1 MTKHNDQGR
10 RGRNLAPETLAAQAL
25 GRIDAVTRALVPPV
39 QLSTTYERDPDGGY
53 SSGRGY
59 TRPHNPTYDV
69 PEELLAALEGGSDCL
84 LFASGMA
91 AATAVFQSL
100 LPGDHVVASRVMY
113 WALRT
118 WLVDFAMS
126 WGLDV
131 EFVDTS
137 DLEALGAAMRP
148 GKTRLVWLETPGNPT
163 WDVIDIAAA
172 AEIAHGARAC
182 LAVDS
187 TVATPV
193 LTRPLALG
201 ADLVVHSA
209 SKYLNGHA
217 DVLAGA
223 IVCASKDAFWQRIR
237 SWRRDAGAMLG
248 PFEAWLLLR
257 GMRTL
262 FVRIHRCSESALTIA
277 GHFERHPRISKVL
290 YPGLPSHPGH
300 TVAARQMAGGFGGML
315 SIRHRDGEAAAVDTA
330 ARVAVFK
337 RATSLGGVES
347 LIEHRASIEGPST
360 PVPPDLLRLSI
371 GIENPDDLIADLE
384 QALQHS
390 VPAELVQVE
399 GTTSRDVGEEPENGV
414 DDEPADAVTARIRKL
429 LDKQIRPL
437 VADRGGDLIF
447 QNFTDG
453 IVNLR
458 IVGSPGASIP
468 IKDDIGNMFR
478 HHLPEVVD
486 VQFVTTL
493 TDIDRAARGGPG
505 TSQTASVQLLLDEQI
520 NPAVSSHDGYIRLV
534 EVKDDTA
541 YIRFEGGCQ
550 GCAMAH
556 VTLRQGVEVMIKE
569 QVPEIVAVVDV
580 TDHASGTNPYFKT
593 KKGPS

>member
-1 MTKHNDQGR
+1 MTDDKIHR
-10 RGRNLAPETLAAQAL
+10 RSAQTLAPETVAAQAL
-25 GRIDAVTRALVPPV
+25 GRIDEVTRALVPPV
-39 QLSTTYERDPDGGY
+39 HMSTTYERDPDGGY

-59 TRPHNPTYDV
+59 TRPHNPTYDE
-69 PEELLAALEGGSDCL
+69 PEELLATLEGGSDCL

-118 WLVDFAMS
+118 WLIDFAMS

-131 EFVDTS
+131 EFVDTTNLKS
-137 DLEALGAAMRP
+137 LAAAMRP
-148 GKTRLVWLETPGNPT
+148 GKTRLVWLETPANPT
-163 WDVIDIAAA
+163 WDVTDIAAA
-172 AEIAHGARAC
+172 VEIAHAARAR

-193 LTRPLALG
+193 LARPLELG

-209 SKYLNGHA
+209 SKYLNGHS

-223 IVCASKDAFWQRIR
+223 VVCAEQDSFWQRIR
-237 SWRRDAGAMLG
+237 AWRRDAGAVLG

-262 FVRIHRCSESALTIA
+262 FVRVQRCSESALTIA
-277 GHFERHPRISKVL
+277 RHFEGHPRISKVL
-290 YPGLPSHPGH
+290 YPGLPTHPGH
-300 TVAARQMAGGFGGML
+300 AVAARQMTGGFGGML
-315 SIRHRDGEAAAVDTA
+315 SIRHKHGEAAAVATA

-371 GIENPDDLIADLE
+371 GLENPEDLIADLE
-384 QALQHS
+384 QALEHS
-390 VPAELVQVE
+390 VAAEPAHVE
-399 GTTSRDVGEEPENGV
+399 GITSRDVDPETKDEPE
-414 DDEPADAVTARIRKL
+414 DEVTARIKEL
-429 LDKQIRPL
+429 LDEQIRPL
-437 VADRGGDLIF
+437 LADRGGDLIF
-447 QNFTDG
+447 QNFTEG
-453 IVNLR
+453 IVKLR
-458 IVGSPGASIP
+458 IVGSPGASVP
-468 IKDDIGNMFR
+468 IKENIGNLIR
-478 HHLPEVVD
+478 HYVPEVVD
-486 VQFVTTL
+486 VQLVTTL
-493 TDIDRAARGGPG
+493 TDTDRALRGGPS
-505 TSQTASVQLLLDEQI
+505 TSLSTSVQRVLDEQI
-520 NPAVSSHDGYIRLV
+520 NPAVGAHGGFIRLI
-534 EVKDDTA
+534 EVKDDIA
-541 YIRFEGGCQ
+541 YIQFEGGCQ
-550 GCAMAH
+550 GCAMAN

-569 QVPEIVAVVDV
+569 QIPEIVAIVDV
-580 TDHASGTNPYFKT
+580 TDHASGTNPYFET

>member
-1 MTKHNDQGR
+1 MTDDKIHR
-10 RGRNLAPETLAAQAL
+10 RSAQTLAPETVAAQAL
-25 GRIDAVTRALVPPV
+25 GRIDEVTRALVSPV
-39 QLSTTYERDPDGGY
+39 HLSTTYERDPDGGY

-59 TRPHNPTYDV
+59 TRPHNPTYDE
-69 PEELLAALEGGSDCL
+69 PEELLATLEGGSDCL

-118 WLVDFAMS
+118 WLIDFAMS

-137 DLEALGAAMRP
+137 NLNALAAAMRP
-148 GKTRLVWLETPGNPT
+148 GKTRLVWLETPANPT
-163 WDVIDIAAA
+163 WDVTDIAAA
-172 AEIAHGARAC
+172 VEIAHAACAR

-193 LTRPLALG
+193 LARPLELG
-201 ADLVVHSA
+201 ADPVVHSA
-209 SKYLNGHA
+209 SKYLNGHS

-223 IVCASKDAFWQRIR
+223 VVCAEQDSFWQRIR
-237 SWRRDAGAMLG
+237 AWRRDAGAVLG

-262 FVRIHRCSESALTIA
+262 FVRVQRCSESALTIA
-277 GHFERHPRISKVL
+277 RHFEGHPRISKVL
-290 YPGLPSHPGH
+290 YPGLSTHPGH
-300 TVAARQMAGGFGGML
+300 AVAARQMTGGFGGML
-315 SIRHRDGEAAAVDTA
+315 SIRHKHGEAAAVATA

-371 GIENPDDLIADLE
+371 GLENPEDLIADLE
-384 QALQHS
+384 QALEHS
-390 VPAELVQVE
+390 VAAESAHVE
-399 GTTSRDVGEEPENGV
+399 GITSRDVDPEVKDEPE
-414 DDEPADAVTARIRKL
+414 DEVTARINEL
-429 LDKQIRPL
+429 LDEQIRPL
-437 VADRGGDLIF
+437 LADRGGDLIF
-447 QNFTDG
+447 QNFTEG
-453 IVNLR
+453 IVKLR
-458 IVGSPGASIP
+458 IVGSPGASVP
-468 IKDDIGNMFR
+468 IKENIGNMIR
-478 HHLPEVVD
+478 HYVPEVVD
-486 VQFVTTL
+486 VQLFTTL
-493 TDIDRAARGGPG
+493 TDTDRALRGGPS
-505 TSQTASVQLLLDEQI
+505 TSLSTSVQRVLDEQI
-520 NPAVSSHDGYIRLV
+520 NPAVGAHGGFIRLI
-534 EVKDDTA
+534 EVKDDIA
-541 YIRFEGGCQ
+541 YIQFEGGCQ
-550 GCAMAH
+550 GCAMAN

-569 QVPEIVAVVDV
+569 QIPEIVAIVDV
-580 TDHASGTNPYFKT
+580 TDHAGGTNPYFET

>member
-1 MTKHNDQGR
+1 MTDDKIHR
-10 RGRNLAPETLAAQAL
+10 RSAQTLAPETLAAQAL
-25 GRIDAVTRALVPPV
+25 GRIDEVTRALVPPV
-39 QLSTTYERDPDGGY
+39 HLSTTYERDPDGGY

-59 TRPHNPTYDV
+59 TRPHNPTYDE
-69 PEELLAALEGGSDCL
+69 PEELLATLEGGSDCL

-118 WLVDFAMS
+118 WLIDFAMS

-137 DLEALGAAMRP
+137 NLNALAAAMRP
-148 GKTRLVWLETPGNPT
+148 GKTRLVWLETPANPT
-163 WDVIDIAAA
+163 WDVTDIAAA
-172 AEIAHGARAC
+172 VEIAHAARAR

-193 LTRPLALG
+193 LARPLEFG

-209 SKYLNGHA
+209 SKYLNGHS

-223 IVCASKDAFWQRIR
+223 VVCAEQDSFWQRIR
-237 SWRRDAGAMLG
+237 AWRRDAGAVLG

-262 FVRIHRCSESALTIA
+262 FVRVQRCSESALTIA
-277 GHFERHPRISKVL
+277 RHFEGHPRISKVL
-290 YPGLPSHPGH
+290 YPGLPTHPGH
-300 TVAARQMAGGFGGML
+300 AVAARQMTGGFGGML
-315 SIRHRDGEAAAVDTA
+315 SIRHKHGEAAAVATA

-371 GIENPDDLIADLE
+371 GLENPKDLIADLE
-384 QALQHS
+384 QALEHS
-390 VPAELVQVE
+390 VVAEPAHVE
-399 GTTSRDVGEEPENGV
+399 GITSRDVDPEAKDEPE
-414 DDEPADAVTARIRKL
+414 DEVTARIKEL
-429 LDKQIRPL
+429 LDEQIRPL
-437 VADRGGDLIF
+437 LADRGGDLIF
-447 QNFTDG
+447 QNFTEG
-453 IVNLR
+453 IVKLR
-458 IVGSPGASIP
+458 IVGSPGASVP
-468 IKDDIGNMFR
+468 IKENIGDLIR
-478 HHLPEVVD
+478 HYVPEVVD
-486 VQFVTTL
+486 VQLFTTL
-493 TDIDRAARGGPG
+493 TDTDRALRGGPS
-505 TSQTASVQLLLDEQI
+505 TSLSTSVQRVLDEQI
-520 NPAVSSHDGYIRLV
+520 NPAVGAHGGFIRLI

-541 YIRFEGGCQ
+541 YIQFEGGCQ
-550 GCAMAH
+550 GCAMAN

-569 QVPEIVAVVDV
+569 QIPEIVAIVDV
-580 TDHASGTNPYFKT
+580 TDHASGTNPYFET